1 MSAGRRLLAAAD
13 ALPVTVLAA
22 IAGAGSFTHI
32 RDTAA
37 QHGQTGPMSWAVAVC
52 IDLTCVMAA
61 RERQRD
67 KQLGIPTRRLSWPTI
82 VLAGGVLLSL
92 AANLAQAQ
100 PTAWGRIVAAVPPGA
115 FLVAVSMIE
124 RRAARRPR
132 PTAGQDGAAGE
143 LPAPGRP
150 SPVQDAG
157 DEAQD
162 DGTRPCSR
170 WRGGPP
176 PSTTTSTGS
185 PSPAT
190 RCAPASASPT
200 RPPPSCCASSA
211 PARDGHP
218 EPHAPPDPGCLPAV
232 ARSAARC
239 PRDGAGDGQ
248 RKWQTVYLNSRTCHL
263 STVPVPA
270 RLAARRGAVRA

>member
-1 MSAGRRLLAAAD
+1 MSAGHRLLAAAD

-67 KQLGIPTRRLSWPTI
+67 KQAAIPIRRLSWPTI
-82 VLAGGVLLSL
+82 VLAGGVGLSL

-100 PTAWGRIVAAVPPGA
+100 PTLWGQVVAAVPPGA

-124 RRAARRPR
+124 RRAAHRTRLL
-132 PTAGQDGAAGE
+132 AGQDVGTGE

-150 SPVQDAG
+150 SPLQDAG

-162 DGTRPCSR
+162 
-170 WRGGPP
+170 
-176 PSTTTSTGS
+176 
-185 PSPAT
+185 
-190 RCAPASASPT
+190 
-200 RPPPSCCASSA
+200 
-211 PARDGHP
+211 
-218 EPHAPPDPGCLPAV
+218 
-232 ARSAARC
+232 
-239 PRDGAGDGQ
+239 AGDQALLALARRAAAEHHHQHGQ
-248 RKWQTVYLNSRTCHL
+248 PITRDALR
-263 STVPVPA
+263 A
-270 RLAARRGAVRA
+270 RLGVSNQTASELLRQLRTGEGRLPGASRAA

>member
-67 KQLGIPTRRLSWPTI
+67 KQVTTPTRRLSWPTI
-82 VLAGGVLLSL
+82 VLTGGVGLSL

-100 PTAWGRIVAAVPPGA
+100 PTIWGQVMAAVPPGA

-124 RRAARRPR
+124 RRAARRAARRAR

-150 SPVQDAG
+150 SPAQAAGDGAQDAG
-157 DEAQD
+157 DQALL
-162 DGTRPCSR
+162 
-170 WRGGPP
+170 
-176 PSTTTSTGS
+176 
-185 PSPAT
+185 A
-190 RCAPASASPT
+190 
-200 RPPPSCCASSA
+200 
-211 PARDGHP
+211 
-218 EPHAPPDPGCLPAV
+218 
-232 ARSAARC
+232 
-239 PRDGAGDGQ
+239 
-248 RKWQTVYLNSRTCHL
+248 
-263 STVPVPA
+263 
-270 RLAARRGAVRA
+270 AARRAAAEHHHQHGQPITRDALRAHLGISNQGASELLRQLRTGHSRPPGPSRAA